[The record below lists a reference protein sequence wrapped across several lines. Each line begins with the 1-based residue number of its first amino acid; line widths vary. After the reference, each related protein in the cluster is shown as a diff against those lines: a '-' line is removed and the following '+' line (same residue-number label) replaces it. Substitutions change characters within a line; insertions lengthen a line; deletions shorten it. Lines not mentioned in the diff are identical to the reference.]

1 VSRLAEIVFEF
12 ERTRRLG
19 ERAMA
24 QLEPED
30 WHWAPDAE
38 ANSIAIVVQH
48 MRGNMLSRWTDFV
61 ASDGEK
67 PTRRRDAEF
76 EDQELSPEELQ
87 RLWDEGW
94 SCCLDAVRALDDS
107 QLGDDVTIR
116 GESLTVSEALLRQ
129 LSHYSYHVGQIVQS
143 ARSLRGPA
151 FRSLTIPRG
160 QSSQHTRGNYK
171 A

>member
-1 VSRLAEIVFEF
+1 MSRLSEIVFEF

-30 WHWAPDAE
+30 WHWAPDPE
-38 ANSIAIVVQH
+38 ANCIAIVVQH
-48 MRGNMLSRWTDFV
+48 MHGNMLSRWTDLLTT
-61 ASDGEK
+61 DGEK

-76 EDQELSPEELQ
+76 EDQELSPQELQ

-94 SCCLDAVRALDDS
+94 SCCLGAVRALNDD
-107 QLGDDVTIR
+107 QLQSDVTIR

-143 ARSLRGPA
+143 ARHLRGPS
-151 FRSLTIPRG
+151 FESLTIPRG
-160 QSSQHTRGNYK
+160 RSGQHTRANYK